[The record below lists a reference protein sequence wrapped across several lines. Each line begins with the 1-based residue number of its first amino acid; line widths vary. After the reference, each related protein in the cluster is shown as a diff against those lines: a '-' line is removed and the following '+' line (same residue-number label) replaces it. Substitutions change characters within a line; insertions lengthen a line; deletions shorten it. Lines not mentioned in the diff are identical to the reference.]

1 MAIGHIALRV
11 HSRSRGHSAAAAVAY
26 RTGTVIVDQRT
37 GIAYDFSRRTKYG
50 DVVDAG
56 MVGDGQF
63 TDVSTYAGSIELAD
77 TRKNSCI
84 LRDVQMALPCELT
97 EAQGVALTAELA
109 ELLADRY
116 RTHCAWGVHRADR
129 RSDERNRHGHIVV
142 PTRALN
148 AGGTG
153 FGKKLRILDDRETGP
168 VEIKQIRELWEATAN
183 DHLARAGQDARV
195 DVGRSDDPAPTL
207 GAACTALERE
217 EAAERGPVLARQSAA
232 ALVTSGEPV
241 TWRGRALRRHEQ
253 RAEREAEKAQRAE
266 ERQGRADEHLLD
278 IPCADARVE
287 EGARPSRV
295 RLRGQS
301 RTPSRGVVAC
311 PAPVAWPVR
320 IEPRRE
326 APRRQSVTVTEAP
339 VEPTAVPAPVRRQR
353 VGPLAEAVVARAAR
367 PAPVARPAVVVARKE
382 PATLPLAVTV
392 LRADVKTT
400 ASPATGVRRRPGA
413 RSHRPVAVRPVEVRA
428 VTKPAQAVVARTV
441 PPPVDARR
449 ARPASVP
456 TPRRPA
462 ARSEP
467 VVARPV
473 GPAQVAPEAA
483 PTRRNLAALETPPSI
498 EELSDQLYEEVYA
511 DQDAAAAV
519 RPADPCHSMA
529 IGHANWPGVQGTVR
543 DDDALCR
550 AVAARTAA
558 RAEAEG
564 QRSYAVHRSWTERI
578 ADWIRDHVDAAL
590 ELLRLR
596 QREEAEVTKRGEVTD
611 EDRVRLAVHVSPE
624 RLPRRQQ
631 YAGNAS
637 HRPFAATDKLLD
649 RVAAAARHEFTRQV
663 IAGFRKRE
671 VYYSD
676 ADRAWAEEDYLRPAI
691 KRRHQ
696 EGQDQYAQAEAER
709 GLFTRRPPEPTWAE
723 AEAAVIEEYE
733 TELLGIFE
741 EVCVDVQQRSPA
753 TVRSELQ
760 RLEPSQVIGSRSR
773 SSPIS
778 DARRQERGSSGPSR

>member
-1 MAIGHIALRV
+1 MAIGHIAVRV
-11 HSRSRGHSAAAAVAY
+11 HSRSKGHSAAAAVAY

-37 GIAYDFSRRTKYG
+37 GIVHDFSRRTKYG
-50 DVVDAG
+50 DVVATG
-56 MVGDGQF
+56 MVGDGTF
-63 TDVSTYAGSIELAD
+63 ADVSTYAGAIELAD

-84 LRDVQMALPCELT
+84 LRDIQMALPCELT
-97 EAQGVALTAELA
+97 WTQGVALTAEFA
-109 ELLADRY
+109 ELVADRY

-129 RSDERNRHGHIVV
+129 RGDRRNGHGHIAV

-148 AGGTG
+148 AEGTG
-153 FGKKLRILDDRETGP
+153 FGRKLRVLDDRETGP
-168 VEIKQIRELWEATAN
+168 VEIKEIRQLWESTAN
-183 DHLARAGQDARV
+183 AHLARAAQYARV
-195 DVGRSDDPAPTL
+195 DVGPSDDPAPTL

-217 EAAERGPVLARQSAA
+217 EAAERTKALARQSAA

-253 RAEREAEKAQRAE
+253 RAEREAEKARRAG

-278 IPCADARVE
+278 IPSADARVE
-287 EGARPSRV
+287 EGARPGRV
-295 RLRGQS
+295 DLRGQS
-301 RTPSRGVVAC
+301 RTPSRGMVAC

-326 APRRQSVTVTEAP
+326 APRRESITVTEAP
-339 VEPTAVPAPVRRQR
+339 VEPTAVPAPIGRQR
-353 VGPLAEAVVARAAR
+353 VGPLAQAVVAR
-367 PAPVARPAVVVARKE
+367 PAPVARPAVVVPRKE
-382 PATLPLAVTV
+382 PATLPRAVTV
-392 LRADVKTT
+392 LRADVKRT
-400 ASPATGVRRRPGA
+400 ASPATGVRRRPAA
-413 RSHRPVAVRPVEVRA
+413 RSHRPVAVRPVEVLA
-428 VTKPAQAVVARTV
+428 VAKPAQAVFARTV

-473 GPAQVAPEAA
+473 GPVQVATEAA

-519 RPADPCHSMA
+519 RPADPGHSLA

-564 QRSYAVHRSWTERI
+564 QRNYAVHRSWTERI

-596 QREEAEVTKRGEVTD
+596 QREEAEVTKRGEVPD
-611 EDRVRLAVHVSPE
+611 EDRVRLAVHVLPE

-676 ADRAWAEEDYLRPAI
+676 ADRVWAEDDYLRPAI
-691 KRRHQ
+691 TRRHQ
-696 EGQDQYAQAEAER
+696 EALDQYAQAEAER
-709 GLFTRRPPEPTWAE
+709 GLFSRRPPAPTRAE
-723 AEAAVIEEYE
+723 AAAAVIEEYE

-760 RLEPSQVIGSRSR
+760 RLEPGQVIGSRSR

-778 DARRQERGSSGPSR
+778 DARRQERGSSGPSW